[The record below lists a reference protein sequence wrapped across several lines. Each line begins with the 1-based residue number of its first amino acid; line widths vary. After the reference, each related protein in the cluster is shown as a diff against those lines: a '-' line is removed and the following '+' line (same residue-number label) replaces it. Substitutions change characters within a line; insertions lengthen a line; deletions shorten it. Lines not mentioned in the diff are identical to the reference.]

1 VFFLKWRAW
10 KYLMSAVRCDRV
22 ADVLASGIVG
32 EDGIYRSGFEA
43 SLSGRQAF
51 AKKSKWQ
58 MPRKPFGSM

>member
-1 VFFLKWRAW
+1 MFFLKWRAW

-22 ADVLASGIVG
+22 ADVPASVIAG
-32 EDGIYRSGFEA
+32 EDGIYQSGFES

-58 MPRKPFGSM
+58 IPWKPFGSM